1 MKRIKLTAQKML
13 RGLLLAV
20 GALVIAAQ
28 PVFAVPLIDYSANNI
43 LWYDERGN
51 NICGTAGEGL
61 GDGEVVNAEDNEK
74 TIFFTLLAN
83 GFTKIEAAAIL
94 GNLKQESGYNPKANQ
109 PDGPGRGIVQWSEGG
124 RWDILVRGTKGEG
137 EFKRA
142 KGKDPESLDTQ
153 MQFIFHELTHS
164 YKSAYNHFKAA
175 NGLRDKVIS
184 WEQKYE
190 QAGVS
195 GPRIKNAEEIT
206 KKQYYKDAQGSEG
219 GQLGSE
225 GEVSSSTGGG
235 CSADGGA
242 SANIDGFVVY
252 SQYDKRWTN
261 KPYGSS
267 RIGPSG
273 CGPSSL
279 AMIITNLTGKSV
291 TPDQVASWGGRFYIP
306 GSGSSWELAPE
317 GAKHWG
323 MTAKQASG
331 VSGINAALRS
341 GAMIW
346 IGGSGSLPFTSG
358 GHVIVIRGVTEDG
371 KWLVGDS
378 AHPKANSMKFDP
390 QALLSK
396 TPGWG
401 YAISK

>member
-28 PVFAVPLIDYSANNI
+28 PVFAAPLIDYSANNI

-195 GPRIKNAEEIT
+195 GPRIK
-206 KKQYYKDAQGSEG
+206 K
-219 GQLGSE
+219 
-225 GEVSSSTGGG
+225 
-235 CSADGGA
+235 C
-242 SANIDGFVVY
+242 
-252 SQYDKRWTN
+252 
-261 KPYGSS
+261 
-267 RIGPSG
+267 
-273 CGPSSL
+273 
-279 AMIITNLTGKSV
+279 
-291 TPDQVASWGGRFYIP
+291 
-306 GSGSSWELAPE
+306 
-317 GAKHWG
+317 
-323 MTAKQASG
+323 
-331 VSGINAALRS
+331 
-341 GAMIW
+341 
-346 IGGSGSLPFTSG
+346 
-358 GHVIVIRGVTEDG
+358 
-371 KWLVGDS
+371 
-378 AHPKANSMKFDP
+378 
-390 QALLSK
+390 
-396 TPGWG
+396 
-401 YAISK
+401 